1 MSPTENQTTTT
12 KAEVV
17 VSENVIAESGKVE
30 EKEGQ
35 ENNKEETTTTTTTKE
50 GECAAATTK
59 EADECKQTSQQ
70 ANGVECKIGG
80 TCSSGDVGIASSTT
94 TTTGTTTAA
103 PAVGEKAASAPVGV
117 GGIVVGGG
125 VVPPAPKE
133 EDNNYYPE
141 EEVTEGDWRT
151 PSVEVNLVKIETGEE
166 EEEVFWSHRS
176 KLFRWDGESSAWK
189 ERGIGEAKLLKHKNT
204 GKIRF
209 LLRQEKTLKVMANHY
224 VHAKDAFCKLTLNV
238 ASDKIWVWTTPD
250 SAEDESTVEQ
260 FGLKFGQLEQAT
272 IFKQKFEEAAEV
284 NDPLF

>member
-1 MSPTENQTTTT
+1 MSPTENQTTTAT
-12 KAEVV
+12 GD
-17 VSENVIAESGKVE
+17 VSDNVKDSGKE
-30 EKEGQ
+30 EKE
-35 ENNKEETTTTTTTKE
+35 ET
-50 GECAAATTK
+50 
-59 EADECKQTSQQ
+59 
-70 ANGVECKIGG
+70 
-80 TCSSGDVGIASSTT
+80 STT
-94 TTTGTTTAA
+94 TTTVKEGECPAAKDADGCKQTSEQANGVACCKTDGTTCSSGADTTGIAIGSSSTDTTTTAA
-103 PAVGEKAASAPVGV
+103 TVSAPSDKPAAIAVGA

-125 VVPPAPKE
+125 VPAAAPKE
-133 EDNNYYPE
+133 EDNSYYPE

-272 IFKQKFEEAAEV
+272 IFKQKFDEAAEV